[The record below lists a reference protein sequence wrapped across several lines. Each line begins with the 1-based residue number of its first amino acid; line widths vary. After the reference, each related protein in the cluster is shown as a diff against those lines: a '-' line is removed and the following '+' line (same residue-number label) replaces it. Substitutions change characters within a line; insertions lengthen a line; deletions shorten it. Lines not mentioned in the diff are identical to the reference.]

1 MLNFN
6 IGNFEI
12 KYREVKYR
20 EEGVIIKIEGLNIGV
35 VITLCFKVCVYFFSN
50 FISLVKIKM
59 RFLSWCYLN
68 CFHDKFS
75 IRSIVEAI
83 TI

>member
-35 VITLCFKVCVYFFSN
+35 VITFCFKVCVYFFSN
-50 FISLVKIKM
+50 FIFGKDKDEVFILVLFK
-59 RFLSWCYLN
+59 L
-68 CFHDKFS
+68 FS
-75 IRSIVEAI
+75 R
-83 TI
+83 